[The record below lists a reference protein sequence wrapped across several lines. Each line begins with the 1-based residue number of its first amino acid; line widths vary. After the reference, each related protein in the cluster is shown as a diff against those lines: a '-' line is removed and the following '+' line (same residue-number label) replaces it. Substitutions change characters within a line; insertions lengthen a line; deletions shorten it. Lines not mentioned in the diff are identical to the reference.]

1 MHPIMRIAFAP
12 LTIACLSL
20 LFPIKNIE
28 PAETGIPKAMN
39 IMFQPQIP
47 QLGPKQ
53 KVRPIV
59 TKINPNNRET
69 PAPIRKLPSGSEFC
83 SFSLVSITFTLIKD
97 YDCIILSPTEILS
110 ICILFANSMSIV

>member
-1 MHPIMRIAFAP
+1 MMTPKATMHPIMKIVFAP

-20 LFPIKNIE
+20 RFPIKNRE

-53 KVRPIV
+53 NERPIV
-59 TKINPNNRET
+59 TKISPKNRET
-69 PAPIRKLPSGSEFC
+69 PAPIKKLPSCGC
-83 SFSLVSITFTLIKD
+83 SSSLTSIIFK
-97 YDCIILSPTEILS
+97 CVKNHHRIILCPT
-110 ICILFANSMSIV
+110 

>member
-1 MHPIMRIAFAP
+1 MMTPAATMHPIMRIALAP

-20 LFPIKNIE
+20 RFPIRNRE

-59 TKINPNNRET
+59 TKISPKNRET
-69 PAPIRKLPSGSEFC
+69 PAPIKKLPSC
-83 SFSLVSITFTLIKD
+83 SCSSSLTSIIFTCVKNH
-97 YDCIILSPTEILS
+97 YCIILLPT
-110 ICILFANSMSIV
+110 

>member
-1 MHPIMRIAFAP
+1 MMTPKATMHPIMKIVFAP

-20 LFPIKNIE
+20 RFPIKNRE

-53 KVRPIV
+53 NVRPIV
-59 TKINPNNRET
+59 TKISPKNRET
-69 PAPIRKLPSGSEFC
+69 PAPIKKLPSCGC
-83 SFSLVSITFTLIKD
+83 SSSSMTSIIFTCVKNHHR
-97 YDCIILSPTEILS
+97 IILCPT
-110 ICILFANSMSIV
+110 